1 MKRILYVEDEVINA
15 LVMQKFLEKEFEIVL
30 ATNAETCREAIAKG
44 LPDVILMD
52 INLGTS
58 SSDGIDLFR
67 EIRGKSET
75 AHIPMFA
82 VTAFAMP
89 GDRDRYIDIGFD
101 DYFSK
106 PISRSLI
113 LDRIREVLGS

>member
-1 MKRILYVEDEVINA
+1 MKRVLYVEDEMINA
-15 LVMQKFLEKEFEIVL
+15 LVMKKFLEKEFEVIL
-30 ATNAETCREAIAKG
+30 AANPAACREYMAENR
-44 LPDVILMD
+44 PDIILMD

-67 EIRGKSET
+67 EIRGQIST
-75 AHIPMFA
+75 SNIPVFA

-89 GDRDRYIDIGFD
+89 GDRDRYLEIGFD

-106 PISRSLI
+106 PINRNQI
-113 LDRIREVLGS
+113 IERIRGATG